1 LREIAKCTTTGNNF
15 WEDWMTRVLA
25 LAACFCLIVANS
37 TLAQTA
43 GSIQKLDD
51 AWSHAFNKGDAAAI
65 AAMYAPDAD
74 VLPPGHD
81 MVKGRT
87 AIEAFWKG
95 ATQQLGSARL
105 LVVDVTPLGPR
116 AAREIG
122 TFSFETRTQPPQPV
136 VGKYVVV
143 WRRIGDRWL
152 LTTDIWNTNK

>member
-1 LREIAKCTTTGNNF
+1 MTTDSSPRPSTIISGGIGV
-15 WEDWMTRVLA
+15 TRILA
-25 LAACFCLIVANS
+25 LAACFCLVVAGS

-51 AWSHAFNKGDAAAI
+51 AWSQAFNKGDAAAI

-81 MVKGRT
+81 MVKGR
-87 AIEAFWKG
+87 AA
-95 ATQQLGSARL
+95 QQLGGARL
-105 LVVDVTPLGPR
+105 VVVDVAPLGPR

-122 TFSFETRTQPPQPV
+122 TFSFETKAQPPQPV

-152 LTTDIWNTNK
+152 LATDIWNTNK